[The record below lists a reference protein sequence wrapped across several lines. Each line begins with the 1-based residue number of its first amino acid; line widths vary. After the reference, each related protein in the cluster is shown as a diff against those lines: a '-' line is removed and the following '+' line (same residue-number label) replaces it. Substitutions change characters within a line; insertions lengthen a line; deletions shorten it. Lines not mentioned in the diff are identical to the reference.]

1 MAEPTKTHPFF
12 QSPFSRHPGGS
23 NRRRS
28 TRVDLVLPIVLSGR
42 DASGETYREET
53 QTATVNLHGAKVETT
68 RNVLVG
74 MQVSIENPLTGAVEK
89 AVCVR
94 VYESPPGQSTH
105 FIATQLVRP
114 GNIWGIEDPPADWN
128 DVARSMLGK
137 PTAPPRPAVA
147 TRLETA
153 EPVPAM
159 PILESQSVTAEQQA
173 SNLTESILEVFRQQ
187 IQVLAEETFRS
198 FENRLKQLEAE
209 STDRIRDRAKES
221 LNGAS
226 SLLDAM
232 REDAAS
238 QMATQSAEAV
248 AAAEQE
254 IRARVAEI
262 LAPLTG
268 IGSALSPEKHTR
280 TLTRK

>member
-12 QSPFSRHPGGS
+12 QSPFSRHPGGT

-28 TRVDLVLPIVLSGR
+28 TRLDLVLPIVLSGR
-42 DASGETYREET
+42 DASGEMFREET
-53 QTATVNLHGAKVETT
+53 RTATVNLHGAKVETT
-68 RNVLVG
+68 RNILVG
-74 MQVSIENPLTGAVEK
+74 MQVTIESPLTGALEK

-94 VYESPPGQSTH
+94 VFEGVSGDNRH

-114 GNIWGIEDPPADWN
+114 GNIWGIEDPPEDWTA
-128 DVARSMLGK
+128 VAASMLAGK
-137 PTAPPRPAVA
+137 A
-147 TRLETA
+147 TRPEVKTPSQTA
-153 EPVPAM
+153 ESVPAM
-159 PILESQSVTAEQQA
+159 PILESQAVTAEQQS
-173 SNLTESILEVFRQQ
+173 SNFAESILEVFRQQ
-187 IQVLAEETFRS
+187 LQVLADATLQN

-226 SLLDAM
+226 SVLDAM

-238 QMATQSAEAV
+238 QMAAQSAEAV

-268 IGSALSPEKHTR
+268 IGPGITAEKHAR
-280 TLTRK
+280 TLSRK